1 MKGRVVEVGERM
13 VGGREGGGHGYVGGR
28 VVGGRELRVVDG
40 FLGW

>member
-13 VGGREGGGHGYVGGR
+13 VGGREGGGYVGGR